1 MAKIVAISGTEPQGP
16 NQAALMSAA
25 ALGWTVVLGVTF
37 WIFWGTAKPARK
49 RR

>member
-1 MAKIVAISGTEPQGP
+1 MAKIVAISGTEPQP

-37 WIFWGTAKPARK
+37 YIFWSTAKPARK